1 MADFTRIDQFH
12 PSTSVADAITN
23 DMLEIRR
30 VLRESGFSSEIFSH
44 HVAPGLEKHVRL
56 LSHYVLEIPSLMV
69 VHHSMGFDG
78 FDQIV
83 ALPCRKILRYH
94 NITPS
99 HFLPN
104 LHLQQHAEIGRG
116 QLREYAKHV
125 EIGIGASEFNRKE
138 LVQVGYRYT
147 STVPLFVRAEALVSE
162 KPDTRL
168 QRKLAGTENLLF
180 VGRICPNKK
189 QDDLVRIFD
198 TYHQSRP
205 NARLLLAGS
214 WDGTEEYARHV
225 RSEIS
230 SRNLDDLVWL
240 PGKITAGE
248 LAACYRSSSALLC
261 ASEHEGFCAPL
272 LEAMAFDLP
281 VIAFNA
287 AAVPET
293 LGDAGILLD
302 TKDPETWSEV
312 IKELQESGE
321 FRNSVLQIQR
331 SRLSEF
337 HVDRSRLRLLD
348 IVNGLSNGE
357 VPTCKPVLQIQGP
370 FETSYSLAV
379 INRNLA
385 LALDEEGS
393 FDVSIHCTEGPGD
406 YVPKNADLAD
416 KPHAGWLWQ
425 KAGMLSQEPDVVIRN
440 LYPPRVC
447 DMPGGLRLLY
457 FFWEDSLIRKE
468 WAQMFNSC
476 LDAVL
481 VPSRHVEHVLSASG
495 VTIPI
500 VLLHPGIDEK
510 FFQQRT
516 AVAKRRPFQFL
527 HISSGFPR
535 KGIDVLLAAFF
546 SEFTQVDDV
555 VLILK
560 TFPNIHNDV
569 AEQLA
574 RWQAQ
579 IPNGPQCV
587 HIDIDFDQGSLEQLY
602 DAADCAVYPSRAEG
616 FGLPI
621 AEAMAKR
628 IPVIT
633 TAYGGQVDFCGPDNC
648 FLLEYRLEASG
659 SHFSV
664 PGAHWATP
672 DLEQLR
678 CYMRFVAE
686 NQNSQA
692 VTERVERAFEKI
704 HDEYRWS
711 ITAEQMARL
720 WAGIA
725 KREQPRSRIAMVTSW
740 DSRCGIAEYT
750 RYLLTA
756 VLRQAPEMEIH
767 ILSSPGQGIW
777 QQKPAA
783 AQVCWTGP
791 DDDLQGLRRE
801 IRVRGFDAVHFQFNF
816 GFFALDPFAGL
827 LRELKAL
834 GTRVLITFHATADSS
849 FNGRPISLRQ
859 ISRILQD
866 VDLIFVHSKEDQRRL
881 GEMGV
886 SDNVKII
893 HHGNIA
899 FAEENRAIRSELGIN
914 FQPVIG
920 TFGFLLPHKGILELL
935 QAVCILRGEF
945 PSIGLVAQCALHH
958 DPISCDFEKKVR
970 RAITDLGLGQNV
982 LLSTE
987 FLSPEEAVLLL
998 QMADVIALPYGNTR
1012 ESSSAA
1018 IRFAI
1023 AAGRPIITTEQEI
1036 FTDVRSATYQ
1046 IPDND
1051 PHLLAEAIR
1060 AVITDDNLSQ
1070 RLGESVRLFSRE
1082 ASWPRVAETYIA
1094 ELRKLLHK
1102 SLEAV

>member
-1 MADFTRIDQFH
+1 VSSFGQIDQFH
-12 PSTSVADAITN
+12 PSTSLGDAITN

-56 LSHYVLEIPSLMV
+56 LSDYVPEPASLLLI
-69 VHHSMGFDG
+69 HHSMGFDG
-78 FDQIV
+78 FDEIA

-99 HFLPN
+99 RLLPN
-104 LHLQQHAEIGRG
+104 PHLQRYAEIGRR

-125 EIGIGASEFNRKE
+125 EIGVGVSEFNRKE
-138 LVQVGYRYT
+138 LVQLGYRYT
-147 STVPLFVRAEALVSE
+147 STVPLFIRAEALLSD
-162 KPDTRL
+162 KPDPQL

-198 TYHQSRP
+198 KYRQSRP
-205 NARLLLAGS
+205 NARLLLPGS
-214 WDGTEEYARHV
+214 WEGTEEYTRHV
-225 RSEIS
+225 RSEIRN
-230 SRNLDDLVWL
+230 RNLDDVVWL
-240 PGKITAGE
+240 PGKISAAE

-281 VIAFNA
+281 VVAFNA

-293 LGDAGILLD
+293 LGEAGILLD
-302 TKDPETWSEV
+302 TKDPEIWSEV
-312 IKELQESGE
+312 IAELRESGG
-321 FRNSVLQIQR
+321 FRDSVLQAQR
-331 SRLSEF
+331 SRLPEF
-337 HVDRSRLRLLD
+337 HVGRIRIRLLGL
-348 IVNGLSNGE
+348 VSGLCNGQVLTS
-357 VPTCKPVLQIQGP
+357 KPVLQIQGP

-385 LALDEEGS
+385 LALDDEGS

-416 KPHAGWLWQ
+416 KPRASWLWQ

-440 LYPPRVC
+440 LYPPRVS
-447 DMPGGLRLLY
+447 DMPGRVRLLY
-457 FFWEDSLIRKE
+457 FFWEDSLICKE
-468 WAQMFNSC
+468 WAQTFNSC
-476 LDAVL
+476 LDAIL
-481 VPSRHVEHVLSASG
+481 APSRHVEQVLRESG
-495 VTIPI
+495 VTVPI
-500 VLLHPGIDEK
+500 VLLHPGIDEE
-510 FFQQRT
+510 FFKPRT
-516 AVAKRRPFQFL
+516 AVAKQRPFQFL

-546 SEFTQVDDV
+546 SEFTQGDDV

-560 TFPNIHNDV
+560 NFPNIHNDV
-569 AEQLA
+569 AEQLTH
-574 RWQAQ
+574 WQAQ
-579 IPNGPQCV
+579 VPNGPQCV
-587 HIDIDFDQGSLEQLY
+587 HIDIEFDQESLERLY
-602 DAADCAVYPSRAEG
+602 DEADCAVYPSRAEG

-664 PGAHWATP
+664 PGAQWATP

-678 CYMRFVAE
+678 CYMRFVAQ
-686 NQNSQA
+686 NQNSHA
-692 VTERVERAFEKI
+692 VTERVKRAFEKI
-704 HDEYRWS
+704 RDEYRWS
-711 ITAEQMARL
+711 ITAEKMARL

-725 KREQPRSRIAMVTSW
+725 SEEPRSRIAMVTSW

-767 ILSSPGQGIW
+767 ILSSPGEGIW

-791 DDDLQGLRRE
+791 DDDLQGLGRE

-866 VDLIFVHSKEDQRRL
+866 VDLIFVHGKDDQRRL
-881 GEMGV
+881 AEMGV
-886 SDNVKII
+886 SENVNVI

-899 FAEENRAIRSELGIN
+899 FPEENRAIRSDLGIN
-914 FQPVIG
+914 FQQVIG

-935 QAVCILRGEF
+935 RSLCILRGEF
-945 PSIGLVAQCALHH
+945 PNIGLVAQSALHH
-958 DPISCDFEKKVR
+958 DPISRDFEQKVR
-970 RAITDLGLGQNV
+970 GTISDLDLGQNV

-987 FLSPEEAVLLL
+987 FLTPEEAVLLL
-998 QMADVIALPYGNTR
+998 QLTDVIALPYGKTR

-1018 IRFAI
+1018 VRFAI

-1036 FTDVRSATYQ
+1036 FADVRSATYQ

-1051 PHLLAEAIR
+1051 PPRLADAIR
-1060 AVITDDNLSQ
+1060 AIITDNSLSE
-1070 RLGESVRLFSRE
+1070 RLSESVRRYSRE

-1094 ELRKLLHK
+1094 HLRKLLHK
-1102 SLEAV
+1102 NLEAV

>member
-1 MADFTRIDQFH
+1 VSSFGQIDQFH
-12 PSTSVADAITN
+12 PSTSLGDAITN

-56 LSHYVLEIPSLMV
+56 LSDYVPEPASLLLI
-69 VHHSMGFDG
+69 HHSMGFDG
-78 FDQIV
+78 FDEIA

-99 HFLPN
+99 RLLPN
-104 LHLQQHAEIGRG
+104 PHLQRYAEIGRR

-125 EIGIGASEFNRKE
+125 EIGVGVSEFNRKE
-138 LVQVGYRYT
+138 LVQLGYRYT
-147 STVPLFVRAEALVSE
+147 STVPLFIRAEALLSD
-162 KPDTRL
+162 KPDPQL

-198 TYHQSRP
+198 KYRQSRP
-205 NARLLLAGS
+205 NARLLLPGS
-214 WDGTEEYARHV
+214 WEGTEEYTRHV
-225 RSEIS
+225 RSEIRN
-230 SRNLDDLVWL
+230 RNLDDVVWL
-240 PGKITAGE
+240 PGKISAAE

-281 VIAFNA
+281 VVAFNA

-293 LGDAGILLD
+293 LGEAGILLD
-302 TKDPETWSEV
+302 TKDPEIWSEV
-312 IKELQESGE
+312 IAELRESGG
-321 FRNSVLQIQR
+321 FRDSVLQAQR
-331 SRLSEF
+331 SRLPEF
-337 HVDRSRLRLLD
+337 HVGRIRIRLLGL
-348 IVNGLSNGE
+348 VSGLCNGQVLTS
-357 VPTCKPVLQIQGP
+357 KPVLQIQGP

-385 LALDEEGS
+385 LALDDEGS

-406 YVPKNADLAD
+406 YVPKSIDLAD
-416 KPHAGWLWQ
+416 KPRASWLWQ

-447 DMPGGLRLLY
+447 DMSGQLRLLY

-468 WAQMFNSC
+468 WAQMFNSY
-476 LDAVL
+476 LDGVL
-481 VPSRHVEHVLSASG
+481 APSRHVEQVLRESG
-495 VTIPI
+495 VTVPV
-500 VLLHPGIDEK
+500 VLLHAGIDEE
-510 FFQQRT
+510 FFKPRKS
-516 AVAKRRPFQFL
+516 VARRRPFQFL

-546 SEFTQVDDV
+546 REFTQADNV

-569 AEQLA
+569 ADQLA
-574 RWQAQ
+574 RWQAEV
-579 IPNGPQCV
+579 PNGPNCV
-587 HIDIDFDQGSLEQLY
+587 HMDTDLDQESLAQLY
-602 DAADCAVYPSRAEG
+602 EEADCAVYPSRAEG
-616 FGLPI
+616 FGLPM
-621 AEAMAKR
+621 AEAMAKC
-628 IPVIT
+628 IPLIT
-633 TAYGGQVDFCGPDNC
+633 TAYGGQIDFCSPDNS

-659 SHFSV
+659 SHLNV
-664 PGAHWATP
+664 PGAQWASP
-672 DLEQLR
+672 DVDQLR
-678 CYMRFVAE
+678 SYMRFVV
-686 NQNSQA
+686 QNRKSKS

-704 HDEYRWS
+704 QNEYRWS
-711 ITAEQMARL
+711 IAAEQISKLWTGLAQPEQRQARV
-720 WAGIA
+720 
-725 KREQPRSRIAMVTSW
+725 AMVTSW

-750 RYLLTA
+750 RYLLNA
-756 VLRQAPEMEIH
+756 VLPRAPELDID

-783 AQVCWTGP
+783 AQVCWTGV
-791 DDDLQGLRRE
+791 DDDLEELRRE
-801 IRVRGFDAVHFQFNF
+801 IRAGGFDAVHFQFNF
-816 GFFALDPFAGL
+816 GFFGLDSFAVF
-827 LRELKAL
+827 LRELKAC

-849 FNGRPISLRQ
+849 LNGRPISLRQ
-859 ISRILQD
+859 ISSILQE
-866 VDLIFVHSKEDQRRL
+866 VDLIFVHSKVDQRRL

-886 SDNVKII
+886 SDNVMVI
-893 HHGNIA
+893 HHGTIT
-899 FAEENRAIRSELGIN
+899 FPEENRAIRSALGIN

-935 QAVCILRGEF
+935 RALCILRGEF
-945 PSIGLVAQCALHH
+945 PNIGLLGQCALHH
-958 DPISCDFEKKVR
+958 DPISREFEKNVR
-970 RAITDLGLGQNV
+970 HTISDLNLDNNV

-998 QMADVIALPYGNTR
+998 QMADVIALPYGKTR

-1018 IRFAI
+1018 VRFAI

-1036 FTDVRSATYQ
+1036 FSDVRSITYQ

-1051 PHLLAEAIR
+1051 PHRLAEGIR
-1060 AVITDDNLSQ
+1060 AVITDDNLSE
-1070 RLGESVRLFSRE
+1070 RLSESVRLFSRE

-1094 ELRKLLHK
+1094 QLRQLLHK
-1102 SLEAV
+1102 RFEAV

>member
-1 MADFTRIDQFH
+1 MAGFTRIDQFH
-12 PSTSVADAITN
+12 PSTSVGDAITN

-30 VLRESGFSSEIFSH
+30 VLRESGFSSEIFSQ
-44 HVAPGLEKHVRL
+44 HVAHGLENHARL
-56 LSHYVLEIPSLMV
+56 LSDYVPQISSLLV
-69 VHHSMGFDG
+69 VHHSMGFDRFEEIAG
-78 FDQIV
+78 
-83 ALPCRKILRYH
+83 LPCRKILRYH

-99 HFLPN
+99 HLLPN
-104 LHLQQHAEIGRG
+104 PHLQRYAEIGRR

-125 EIGIGASEFNRKE
+125 EIGIGVSEFNRKE
-138 LVQVGYRYT
+138 LVQLGYRYT
-147 STVPLFVRAEALVSE
+147 STVPLFIRAEALLSE
-162 KPDTRL
+162 KPDSQL

-198 TYHQSRP
+198 EYHRSRP
-205 NARLLLAGS
+205 NARLLLPGS
-214 WDGTEEYARHV
+214 WEGTEEYTRHV
-225 RSEIS
+225 RSEIGN
-230 SRNLDDLVWL
+230 RNLDDVVWL
-240 PGKITAGE
+240 PGKISAAE
-248 LAACYRSSSALLC
+248 LVACYRSSSALLC

-281 VIAFNA
+281 VVAFNA
-287 AAVPET
+287 AAIPET
-293 LGDAGILLD
+293 LGRAGILLD
-302 TKDPETWSEV
+302 TKDPEIWSEV
-312 IKELQESGE
+312 ITELRESGK
-321 FRNSVLQIQR
+321 FRDSVLDLQR

-337 HVDRSRLRLLD
+337 HVDRSRLRLLG
-348 IVNGLSNGE
+348 IVSGLSNGK
-357 VPTCKPVLQIQGP
+357 VLTSKPVLQIQGP

-385 LALDEEGS
+385 LALDEKGS

-416 KPHAGWLWQ
+416 KPRASWLWQ

-447 DMPGGLRLLY
+447 DMPGRLRLLY

-468 WAQMFNSC
+468 WTQMFNSS

-481 VPSRHVEHVLSASG
+481 APSRHVEKVLRESG
-495 VTIPI
+495 VTTAIE
-500 VLLHPGIDEK
+500 LLHPGIDEEFLK
-510 FFQQRT
+510 PRT
-516 AVAKRRPFQFL
+516 AVARRRPFQFL

-546 SEFTQVDDV
+546 REFTQADDV

-574 RWQAQ
+574 RWQAEV
-579 IPNGPQCV
+579 PNGPNCV
-587 HIDIDFDQGSLEQLY
+587 HIDTDLDQQSLMQLY
-602 DAADCAVYPSRAEG
+602 EEADCAVYPSRAEG
-616 FGLPI
+616 FGLPM

-633 TAYGGQVDFCGPDNC
+633 TAYGGQMDFCSPDNC

-659 SHFSV
+659 SHLNV
-664 PGAHWATP
+664 PGAQWATP
-672 DLEQLR
+672 HLEQLR
-678 CYMRFVAE
+678 SHMRFVVQ
-686 NQNSQA
+686 NQNSKA
-692 VTERVERAFEKI
+692 VTERVERAFQKI
-704 HDEYRWS
+704 YHGYRWS
-711 ITAEQMARL
+711 ITAEQIAQL
-720 WAGIA
+720 WTGLADP
-725 KREQPRSRIAMVTSW
+725 EQPRSHVAMVTSW

-750 RYLLTA
+750 RYLLNA
-756 VLRQAPEMEIH
+756 VLPRAPELDID

-783 AQVCWTGP
+783 AQVCWTGL
-791 DDDLQGLRRE
+791 DDDLEGLRRE
-801 IRVRGFDAVHFQFNF
+801 LGGGRFDAVHFQFNF

-827 LRELKAL
+827 LRELKGS
-834 GTRVLITFHATADSS
+834 GTPVLITFHATADSS
-849 FNGRPISLRQ
+849 FNGRQISLRQ
-859 ISRILQD
+859 ISRVLQD
-866 VDLIFVHSKEDQRRL
+866 VDLIFVHNKEDQRRL

-886 SDNVKII
+886 SDNVKLI
-893 HHGNIA
+893 HHGNVA
-899 FAEENRAIRSELGIN
+899 FPEEDRAIRRDLGIN
-914 FQPVIG
+914 LQPVVG

-935 QAVCILRGEF
+935 HALSILRGEF
-945 PSIGLVAQCALHH
+945 PNIGLVAQCALHH
-958 DPISCDFEKKVR
+958 DPISRDFERSVR
-970 RAITDLGLGQNV
+970 RAIRDLDLGQNV

-998 QMADVIALPYGNTR
+998 QMTDVIALPYGKTR

-1018 IRFAI
+1018 VRFAI

-1036 FTDVRSATYQ
+1036 FVDVRSVTYQ

-1051 PHLLAEAIR
+1051 PYRIAEAIR
-1060 AVITDDNLSQ
+1060 AVITDGNLSE
-1070 RLGESVRLFSRE
+1070 RLSESVRLFSQQ
-1082 ASWPRVAETYIA
+1082 ASWPRVAETYI
-1094 ELRKLLHK
+1094 EQLRQLLYK
-1102 SLEAV
+1102 S